1 MDKKKLI
8 AAVAPTFVLPV
19 LGAFTSAAAASTD
32 DASHSDPDIGWWY
45 SDAEEGD
52 IGAWY

>member
-19 LGAFTSAAAASTD
+19 LGAITSAAAASTD
-32 DASHSDPDIGWWY
+32 GDASHSDSIGSWY

-52 IGAWY
+52 IGSWY